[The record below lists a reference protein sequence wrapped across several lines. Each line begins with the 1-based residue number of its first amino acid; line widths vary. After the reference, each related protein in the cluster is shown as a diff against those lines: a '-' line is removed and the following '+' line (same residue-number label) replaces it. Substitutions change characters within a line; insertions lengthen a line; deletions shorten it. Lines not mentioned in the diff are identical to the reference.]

1 MKHAILV
8 SFATGLSLA
17 IAATAARAAET
28 LVLEDQFGAEFTLE
42 GAHERAFVIVYSDRA
57 GSKLTRPWREFLDG
71 YADSVA
77 VIGAANLGSAPRIAR
92 PFIRK
97 AFDKAPPTLLDWKG
111 ALAERFGFEPE
122 VPNIYVFESTAELHG
137 VLSGHGSAAELAALR
152 ELLER
157 L

>member
-17 IAATAARAAET
+17 IAATAVRAAEA
-28 LVLEDQFGAEFTLE
+28 LVLEDQFGAEFALE

-71 YADSVA
+71 YADSIE

-92 PFIRK
+92 PYIRK

-122 VPNIYVFESTAELHG
+122 VPNIYVFERTGELRG
-137 VLSGHGSAAELAALR
+137 ALSGPGSKSELTALR